1 MFYLCNFKV
10 QRIKQS
16 RNMVYRCHFRKE
28 GGDFRENM
36 YFYSLKLKTSKAH
49 LEIKKKTSFWGP
61 FLASLIEVL

>member
-1 MFYLCNFKV
+1 
-10 QRIKQS
+10 
-16 RNMVYRCHFRKE
+16 MVYRCHFRKE